1 MNLVKHWQDI
11 SSTLSATD
19 TRLLAVS
26 KYTTD
31 KAVQMLLEA
40 GHIDFAE
47 SRPQNLRD
55 RAQMFPQANWHFI
68 GPLQKNKAKYIA
80 QYAMMWHS
88 VADLDTAKV
97 VAKHVKGRSLPCLI
111 QVNISGESQKQ
122 GVLPE
127 ALEDF
132 YAKLLALPELEI
144 IGLMGMAAKGEGV
157 RSSFQTLRKLRDD
170 LQKQDGSV
178 RQLCMGMSGDWEVAV
193 EEGATMVRLGSTL
206 FSKYPLI
213 PSI

>member
-1 MNLVKHWQDI
+1 MSLVKHWQDI
-11 SSTLSATD
+11 SNTLATTD

-26 KYTTD
+26 KYTTN
-31 KAVQMLLEA
+31 EA
-40 GHIDFAE
+40 IQILIQAGQVDFAE

-55 RAQMFPQANWHFI
+55 RAKIFPQVNWHFI

-97 VAKHVKGRSLPCLI
+97 VAKHVKGRKLPCLI
-111 QVNISGESQKQ
+111 QVNISNEPQKQ
-122 GVLPE
+122 GALPE

-132 YAKLLALPELEI
+132 YAKLLALPELQV

-157 RSSFQTLRKLRDD
+157 RSSFRTLRKLRDD

-178 RQLCMGMSGDWEVAV
+178 RQLCMGMSGDWKIAV
-193 EEGATMVRLGSTL
+193 EEGATIVRLGSTL
-206 FSKYPLI
+206 FSEYPLI